1 MGSLQDTGKRSTM
14 KFPLAFFA
22 LFFVYTCSGGLPAG
36 GGNPFRPLSPFG
48 VAIHIREGGVEYDQ
62 TEAYDPFTSDVI
74 SHVPGHIRDNITLHD
89 VVKIENELLGL
100 TVWKLKEEDFCH
112 IENMEPGSDPT
123 AMLLEAVPYEVK
135 KKVVDAAAL
144 TKVYVHAK
152 DVGEWNGDRES
163 LTRIMK
169 ELCNGFPIRLVG
181 NSKISK
187 EGFDNLTDG
196 KDRMAM
202 RAHCCCSIRRTLR
215 RSGSTDSVEGNI
227 IHTIV
232 VSD

>member
-22 LFFVYTCSGGLPAG
+22 LFFVSTCSGGLPG

-89 VVKIENELLGL
+89 VVKIEN
-100 TVWKLKEEDFCH
+100 
-112 IENMEPGSDPT
+112 MEPGSDPT
-123 AMLLEAVPYEVK
+123 AMLLEAVSYEVK
-135 KKVVDAAAL
+135 KKVVDAAEL

-152 DVGEWNGDRES
+152 DVGERNGDRES
-163 LTRIMK
+163 LTRDMK
-169 ELCNGFPIRLVG
+169 ELCNGLPIRLVS

-196 KDRMAM
+196 KDRMARM
-202 RAHCCCSIRRTLR
+202 AHCCCSSNNMRSLQ
-215 RSGSTDSVEGNI
+215 RSGSTDSVGGNI